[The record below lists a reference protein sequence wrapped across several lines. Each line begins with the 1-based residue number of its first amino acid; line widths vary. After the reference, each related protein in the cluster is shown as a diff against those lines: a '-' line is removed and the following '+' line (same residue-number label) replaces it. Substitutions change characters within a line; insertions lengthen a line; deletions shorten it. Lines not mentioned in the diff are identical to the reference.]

1 MDNQVSN
8 RATNIFE
15 KLNAISNV
23 VQDEYN
29 ILSFYYTYK
38 YIYKQKKFSILI
50 NLSINI
56 KQLAKSGIIT

>member
-29 ILSFYYTYK
+29 NLSFYYTYISIEK
-38 YIYKQKKFSILI
+38 ILDFNKFI
-50 NLSINI
+50 N
-56 KQLAKSGIIT
+56 

>member
-29 ILSFYYTYK
+29 ILSFYIYL
-38 YIYKQKKFSILI
+38 YINRKNSRF
-50 NLSINI
+50 
-56 KQLAKSGIIT
+56 